1 MGYFFSI
8 CFCLVINKRIHFSL
22 TPSLSKSLIFKKLI
36 LLLSILLFFTNQ
48 SIAADVTI
56 ASDDSGDYSFT
67 DGDTLSIKNASEASG
82 KLTFSGSTTISGTD
96 NNDEISGELNA
107 SEGSS
112 LTVRVS
118 TTNNNL
124 LISGQVNINGSLTK
138 TGNGIL
144 KFQGDNDQIISN
156 GLTINTGQVRF
167 TGSKSNQ
174 YQFNVTVAN
183 GANASV
189 NQNSFASGNSIT
201 VQSGGSLNFYH
212 GTGSGRT
219 YGMNI
224 NLAGSGNNNFNSGTA
239 ATLTDSGDT
248 DAHTTLTGLVTLN
261 GNASVLY
268 GQNDGSVSSTGR
280 YRFGAANGSTTTVIN
295 LGSNT
300 FTLLAEG
307 TNSRTYDFFDQVS
320 GSGTL
325 DIDRYTVANFTQGEG
340 SFADTVNLDVQ
351 GTLLLDTN
359 DTIASLTGT
368 STGSVDLQNI
378 VLTIDQDNDTTYA
391 GVITDSTGTGSII
404 KSGTGTL
411 TLSGTNTYSGNTTIN
426 AGVLSISNDNNL
438 GTTPGSAD
446 VDNIIFNGGSLATT
460 SNITFNANRGV
471 TMTGAGTINVSDST
485 TSNIQGVITGSGAL
499 TKTGSGTLTL
509 SGTNTYTGN
518 TIINS
523 GTFNVTGTLSDS
535 TAVSVA
541 SGATYDVDQTDTVT
555 SIEGAGN
562 IDIASSKTLTA
573 GDGND
578 KTSSGII
585 SGSGAFTK
593 VGSGTQTL
601 SGNNTYTGATT
612 ISVGTLTVS
621 GTLSNSTAVSVASGA
636 TYDVD
641 QTDTVSSI
649 AGDGTINIA
658 SSKTLTAGAST
669 DTEVGGVI
677 EGSGTFV
684 KAGSGTLTL
693 SGTNTYSGATTINA
707 GTLTVSGT
715 LSDSTA
721 VSIASGATYD
731 VDASDTVASIEGAGN
746 IEIASSQTLTAGDGN
761 DKTISGDIS
770 GSGGL
775 TKIGSGTQTL
785 SGNNSYTG
793 ITTINTGTLKL
804 TGSLSDST
812 AVSIASG
819 ATFDVDSSDTVASI
833 EGAGNIDIASSQA
846 LTVGDSN
853 DKTSSGVISGSGTL
867 SKVGSGTLT
876 LAGTNTKTGSIGIA
890 GGTLSVSSS
899 SNLGATPGSV
909 DGDNIV
915 FNNNATLKTTSSFTL
930 ASNKGITMTG
940 AGKISTDASTTLT
953 YGGVITDSG
962 ALTKTGAGTL
972 ILTGENTY
980 TGATT
985 VSAGTLTVGTSSNGS
1000 DSIIAGNVSV
1010 EGGVLSGGGVIDGNV
1025 AYASSAGT
1033 LAPGNSIGTLT
1044 VGGNLTLSAD
1054 DTTEIEFNATSADKI
1069 IVNGNTIIA
1078 GTISLFPEDT
1088 TYSDTQ
1094 LTIVDGSGGGTFAG
1108 TFATKTMNNES
1119 NLNDATWDIS
1129 YDTVNKKVFLDLSA
1143 ATDSCNINCKTS
1155 VDKFKDVAKVFDNA
1169 TTGTLKEVADVLK
1182 SSNTNSVNSELNK
1195 LKGTVLGSTHTQ
1207 TSANHSYFNRAL
1219 SSVTSSNTSL
1229 VSNFISS
1236 SNELTLASLQDNGLY
1251 GKKEN
1256 YNEYYDYSDNSALG
1270 FIKNNKNRSLF
1281 ENFETEDRSSFLRT
1295 YGTNVKREDIG
1306 SSFIGYKS
1314 ETAGLLFGE
1323 QFKNNNEMF
1332 SGYSYGFTGTDT
1344 DYNNNNGQSNIY
1356 SMHASIFKQYE
1367 KEYNSF
1373 HYLTG
1378 AYISKTKSDR
1388 NVSIFGTSVNDKYK
1402 SDYWDIGINQ
1412 EAQYV
1417 EKFNFNDLSISP
1429 SFKLGA
1435 TYVFKGDVK
1444 ETGGDLALNVD
1455 NENLFILKPE
1465 IGLSL
1470 AKNLSKNGKINN
1482 DINLAVFA
1490 SQDHFIKGTKS
1501 SARFASGSSFNID
1514 LPKEE
1519 EIYYS
1524 AGLGYNYL
1532 NKENNTSLMANIFLI
1547 KNDEDDMNSNIF
1559 SFTFRKLFGEFKK
1572 GRIPPVIVKKIDKQ
1586 KDNTQN
1592 NTKEDQT
1599 LEELEENIKIVL
1611 KKDPSIDDVE
1621 KVYNS
1626 LKSQDQKNRL
1636 TLNDVYN
1643 NLAANCYAIEKN
1655 LSELVKY
1662 YNKLQLYSIL
1672 DKCARLSEPKV
1683 HLIADR
1689 LHQIQND
1696 EKTLIH
1702 EMQLRY
1708 LRFLNYIPFIT
1719 FIALVLL
1726 FYEIFRRFFISHF
1739 NSRNRI

>member
-1 MGYFFSI
+1 
-8 CFCLVINKRIHFSL
+8 
-22 TPSLSKSLIFKKLI
+22 
-36 LLLSILLFFTNQ
+36 
-48 SIAADVTI
+48 
-56 ASDDSGDYSFT
+56 
-67 DGDTLSIKNASEASG
+67 
-82 KLTFSGSTTISGTD
+82 
-96 NNDEISGELNA
+96 
-107 SEGSS
+107 
-112 LTVRVS
+112 
-118 TTNNNL
+118 
-124 LISGQVNINGSLTK
+124 
-138 TGNGIL
+138 
-144 KFQGDNDQIISN
+144 
-156 GLTINTGQVRF
+156 
-167 TGSKSNQ
+167 
-174 YQFNVTVAN
+174 
-183 GANASV
+183 
-189 NQNSFASGNSIT
+189 
-201 VQSGGSLNFYH
+201 
-212 GTGSGRT
+212 
-219 YGMNI
+219 MNI

-426 AGVLSISNDNNL
+426 AGVLSITNDNNL

-523 GTFNVTGTLSDS
+523 GIFNVTGTLSDS

-612 ISVGTLTVS
+612 ISDGTLTVS

-785 SGNNSYTG
+785 SGNNTYTG
-793 ITTINTGTLKL
+793 VTTINTGTLKL

-909 DGDNIV
+909 DEDNIV

-1044 VGGNLTLSAD
+1044 VGGNLTLSTD
-1054 DTTEIEFNATSADKI
+1054 DTTEIEFNATSSADKI
-1069 IVNGNTIIA
+1069 IVNGNTVIA

-1143 ATDSCNINCKTS
+1143 ATDPCNINCKTS
-1155 VDKFKDVAKVFDNA
+1155 IDKFKDVAKVFDNA

-1182 SSNTNSVNSELNK
+1182 LSDTNSVNSELNK

-1219 SSVTSSNTSL
+1219 SNVTSSNTSL

-1256 YNEYYDYSDNSALG
+1256 YSEYYDYSDNSALG

-1306 SSFIGYKS
+1306 SSFTGYKS
-1314 ETAGLLFGE
+1314 ETVGLLFGE

-1702 EMQLRY
+1702 EVHLRY
-1708 LRFLNYIPFIT
+1708 LRFLSYVPFIS
-1719 FIALVLL
+1719 FIALMIL
-1726 FYEIFRRFFISHF
+1726 FYEILRRFFVSRF
-1739 NSRNRI
+1739 NSRNTI

>member
-1 MGYFFSI
+1 M
-8 CFCLVINKRIHFSL
+8 
-22 TPSLSKSLIFKKLI
+22 
-36 LLLSILLFFTNQ
+36 
-48 SIAADVTI
+48 
-56 ASDDSGDYSFT
+56 
-67 DGDTLSIKNASEASG
+67 
-82 KLTFSGSTTISGTD
+82 
-96 NNDEISGELNA
+96 
-107 SEGSS
+107 
-112 LTVRVS
+112 
-118 TTNNNL
+118 
-124 LISGQVNINGSLTK
+124 
-138 TGNGIL
+138 
-144 KFQGDNDQIISN
+144 
-156 GLTINTGQVRF
+156 
-167 TGSKSNQ
+167 
-174 YQFNVTVAN
+174 
-183 GANASV
+183 
-189 NQNSFASGNSIT
+189 
-201 VQSGGSLNFYH
+201 
-212 GTGSGRT
+212 
-219 YGMNI
+219 
-224 NLAGSGNNNFNSGTA
+224 
-239 ATLTDSGDT
+239 
-248 DAHTTLTGLVTLN
+248 
-261 GNASVLY
+261 
-268 GQNDGSVSSTGR
+268 
-280 YRFGAANGSTTTVIN
+280 
-295 LGSNT
+295 
-300 FTLLAEG
+300 
-307 TNSRTYDFFDQVS
+307 
-320 GSGTL
+320 
-325 DIDRYTVANFTQGEG
+325 
-340 SFADTVNLDVQ
+340 
-351 GTLLLDTN
+351 
-359 DTIASLTGT
+359 
-368 STGSVDLQNI
+368 
-378 VLTIDQDNDTTYA
+378 
-391 GVITDSTGTGSII
+391 
-404 KSGTGTL
+404 
-411 TLSGTNTYSGNTTIN
+411 
-426 AGVLSISNDNNL
+426 
-438 GTTPGSAD
+438 
-446 VDNIIFNGGSLATT
+446 
-460 SNITFNANRGV
+460 
-471 TMTGAGTINVSDST
+471 
-485 TSNIQGVITGSGAL
+485 
-499 TKTGSGTLTL
+499 
-509 SGTNTYTGN
+509 
-518 TIINS
+518 
-523 GTFNVTGTLSDS
+523 
-535 TAVSVA
+535 
-541 SGATYDVDQTDTVT
+541 
-555 SIEGAGN
+555 
-562 IDIASSKTLTA
+562 
-573 GDGND
+573 
-578 KTSSGII
+578 
-585 SGSGAFTK
+585 
-593 VGSGTQTL
+593 
-601 SGNNTYTGATT
+601 
-612 ISVGTLTVS
+612 
-621 GTLSNSTAVSVASGA
+621 
-636 TYDVD
+636 
-641 QTDTVSSI
+641 
-649 AGDGTINIA
+649 
-658 SSKTLTAGAST
+658 
-669 DTEVGGVI
+669 
-677 EGSGTFV
+677 
-684 KAGSGTLTL
+684 TL

-785 SGNNSYTG
+785 SGNNTYTG
-793 ITTINTGTLKL
+793 VTTINTGTLKL

-909 DGDNIV
+909 DEDNIV

-1143 ATDSCNINCKTS
+1143 ATDPCNINCKTS
-1155 VDKFKDVAKVFDNA
+1155 IDKFKDVAKVFDNA

-1182 SSNTNSVNSELNK
+1182 LSDTNSVNSELNK

-1219 SSVTSSNTSL
+1219 SNVTSSNTSL

-1256 YNEYYDYSDNSALG
+1256 YSEYYDYSDNSALG

-1306 SSFIGYKS
+1306 SSFTGYKS
-1314 ETAGLLFGE
+1314 ETVGLLFGE

-1470 AKNLSKNGKINN
+1470 SK
-1482 DINLAVFA
+1482 
-1490 SQDHFIKGTKS
+1490 KS
-1501 SARFASGSSFNID
+1501 
-1514 LPKEE
+1514 
-1519 EIYYS
+1519 
-1524 AGLGYNYL
+1524 
-1532 NKENNTSLMANIFLI
+1532 
-1547 KNDEDDMNSNIF
+1547 
-1559 SFTFRKLFGEFKK
+1559 
-1572 GRIPPVIVKKIDKQ
+1572 KQ
-1586 KDNTQN
+1586 KW
-1592 NTKEDQT
+1592 
-1599 LEELEENIKIVL
+1599 
-1611 KKDPSIDDVE
+1611 
-1621 KVYNS
+1621 
-1626 LKSQDQKNRL
+1626 KN
-1636 TLNDVYN
+1636 
-1643 NLAANCYAIEKN
+1643 
-1655 LSELVKY
+1655 
-1662 YNKLQLYSIL
+1662 
-1672 DKCARLSEPKV
+1672 
-1683 HLIADR
+1683 
-1689 LHQIQND
+1689 
-1696 EKTLIH
+1696 
-1702 EMQLRY
+1702 
-1708 LRFLNYIPFIT
+1708 
-1719 FIALVLL
+1719 
-1726 FYEIFRRFFISHF
+1726 
-1739 NSRNRI
+1739 

>member
-67 DGDTLSIKNASEASG
+67 DGDTLSIKNVSEASG

-138 TGNGIL
+138 IGNGI
-144 KFQGDNDQIISN
+144 
-156 GLTINTGQVRF
+156 
-167 TGSKSNQ
+167 
-174 YQFNVTVAN
+174 
-183 GANASV
+183 
-189 NQNSFASGNSIT
+189 
-201 VQSGGSLNFYH
+201 
-212 GTGSGRT
+212 
-219 YGMNI
+219 
-224 NLAGSGNNNFNSGTA
+224 
-239 ATLTDSGDT
+239 
-248 DAHTTLTGLVTLN
+248 
-261 GNASVLY
+261 
-268 GQNDGSVSSTGR
+268 
-280 YRFGAANGSTTTVIN
+280 
-295 LGSNT
+295 
-300 FTLLAEG
+300 
-307 TNSRTYDFFDQVS
+307 
-320 GSGTL
+320 
-325 DIDRYTVANFTQGEG
+325 
-340 SFADTVNLDVQ
+340 
-351 GTLLLDTN
+351 
-359 DTIASLTGT
+359 
-368 STGSVDLQNI
+368 
-378 VLTIDQDNDTTYA
+378 
-391 GVITDSTGTGSII
+391 
-404 KSGTGTL
+404 L
-411 TLSGTNTYSGNTTIN
+411 TLSGTSTYKGATTISAGTLTVSGTLSNSTDVVNSGTYNVNNSDTIQSLSGSGNT
-426 AGVLSISNDNNL
+426 V
-438 GTTPGSAD
+438 
-446 VDNIIFNGGSLATT
+446 
-460 SNITFNANRGV
+460 
-471 TMTGAGTINVSDST
+471 
-485 TSNIQGVITGSGAL
+485 
-499 TKTGSGTLTL
+499 
-509 SGTNTYTGN
+509 
-518 TIINS
+518 
-523 GTFNVTGTLSDS
+523 
-535 TAVSVA
+535 
-541 SGATYDVDQTDTVT
+541 
-555 SIEGAGN
+555 
-562 IDIASSKTLTA
+562 IASSQTLTT
-573 GDGND
+573 GDSGND
-578 KTSSGII
+578 EVSGVI

-593 VGSGTQTL
+593 AGSGILTL
-601 SGNNTYTGATT
+601 SDDNTYTGVTT
-612 ISVGTLTVS
+612 INAGTLTVS

-641 QTDTVSSI
+641 QTDTVASI
-649 AGDGTINIA
+649 EGSGNIEIA
-658 SSKTLTAGAST
+658 SSKTLTAGDGNDKISS
-669 DTEVGGVI
+669 GVI
-677 EGSGTFV
+677 SGAGALT
-684 KAGSGTLTL
+684 KAGSGVLTL
-693 SGTNTYSGATTINA
+693 SGTNTYTGNTTVSEGTLEIQGQLENGNYDGSIANSGTLAINSSSNQTLAGVISGNGTLTKSSSGTLTLSGNNTYIGITTINAGTLKVSGTLADRTAVTIASGATYDVDASDTVASIEGAGNIDIASSKTLTAGDSNNKTSSGVISGSGALTKAGSGTQTLSGNNTYTGATTISA

-715 LSDSTA
+715 LSNSTA
-721 VSIASGATYD
+721 VSVASGATYD

-746 IEIASSQTLTAGDGN
+746 IEIASLQTLTAGDGN

-785 SGNNSYTG
+785 SGNNTYTG
-793 ITTINTGTLKL
+793 VTTINTGTLKL

-909 DGDNIV
+909 DEDNIV

-985 VSAGTLTVGTSSNGS
+985 VSAGTLIVGTSSNGS

-1044 VGGNLTLSAD
+1044 VGGNLTLSTD
-1054 DTTEIEFNATSADKI
+1054 DTTEIEFNASSADKI
-1069 IVNGNTIIA
+1069 IVNGNTVIA

-1143 ATDSCNINCKTS
+1143 ATDPCNINCKTS
-1155 VDKFKDVAKVFDNA
+1155 IDKFKDVAKVFDNA

-1182 SSNTNSVNSELNK
+1182 LSDTNSVNSELNK

-1219 SSVTSSNTSL
+1219 SNVTSSNTSL

-1256 YNEYYDYSDNSALG
+1256 YSEYYDYSDNSALG

-1306 SSFIGYKS
+1306 SSFTGYKS
-1314 ETAGLLFGE
+1314 ETVGLLFGE

-1470 AKNLSKNGKINN
+1470 AKNLSINGKINN

-1702 EMQLRY
+1702 EVHLRY
-1708 LRFLNYIPFIT
+1708 LRFLSYVPFIS
-1719 FIALVLL
+1719 FIALMIL
-1726 FYEIFRRFFISHF
+1726 FYEILRRFFVSRF
-1739 NSRNRI
+1739 NSRNTI

>member
-8 CFCLVINKRIHFSL
+8 CFCPVINKRIHFSL

-56 ASDDSGDYSFT
+56 FSDDSSDYSFT
-67 DGDTLSIKNASEASG
+67 NGDTLAIKNVSEASG
-82 KLTFSGSTTISGTD
+82 KLIFSGSTTITGID
-96 NNDEISGELNA
+96 NNDEISGEINSA
-107 SEGSS
+107 AVTS
-112 LTVRVS
+112 LTVEVS
-118 TTNNNL
+118 ITNNNL

-138 TGNGIL
+138 IGNGI
-144 KFQGDNDQIISN
+144 
-156 GLTINTGQVRF
+156 
-167 TGSKSNQ
+167 
-174 YQFNVTVAN
+174 
-183 GANASV
+183 
-189 NQNSFASGNSIT
+189 
-201 VQSGGSLNFYH
+201 
-212 GTGSGRT
+212 
-219 YGMNI
+219 
-224 NLAGSGNNNFNSGTA
+224 
-239 ATLTDSGDT
+239 
-248 DAHTTLTGLVTLN
+248 
-261 GNASVLY
+261 
-268 GQNDGSVSSTGR
+268 
-280 YRFGAANGSTTTVIN
+280 
-295 LGSNT
+295 
-300 FTLLAEG
+300 
-307 TNSRTYDFFDQVS
+307 
-320 GSGTL
+320 
-325 DIDRYTVANFTQGEG
+325 
-340 SFADTVNLDVQ
+340 
-351 GTLLLDTN
+351 
-359 DTIASLTGT
+359 
-368 STGSVDLQNI
+368 
-378 VLTIDQDNDTTYA
+378 
-391 GVITDSTGTGSII
+391 
-404 KSGTGTL
+404 L
-411 TLSGTNTYSGNTTIN
+411 TLSGTSTYKGATTISAGTLTVSGTLSNSTDVVNSGTYNVNNSDTIQSLSGSGNT
-426 AGVLSISNDNNL
+426 V
-438 GTTPGSAD
+438 
-446 VDNIIFNGGSLATT
+446 
-460 SNITFNANRGV
+460 
-471 TMTGAGTINVSDST
+471 
-485 TSNIQGVITGSGAL
+485 
-499 TKTGSGTLTL
+499 
-509 SGTNTYTGN
+509 
-518 TIINS
+518 
-523 GTFNVTGTLSDS
+523 
-535 TAVSVA
+535 
-541 SGATYDVDQTDTVT
+541 
-555 SIEGAGN
+555 
-562 IDIASSKTLTA
+562 IASSQTLTT
-573 GDGND
+573 GDSGND
-578 KTSSGII
+578 EVSGVI

-593 VGSGTQTL
+593 AGSGILTL
-601 SGNNTYTGATT
+601 SDDNTYTGVTT
-612 ISVGTLTVS
+612 INAGTLTVS

-641 QTDTVSSI
+641 QTDTVASI
-649 AGDGTINIA
+649 EGSGNIEIA
-658 SSKTLTAGAST
+658 SSKTLTAGDGNDKISS
-669 DTEVGGVI
+669 GVI
-677 EGSGTFV
+677 SGAGALT
-684 KAGSGTLTL
+684 KAGSGVLTL
-693 SGTNTYSGATTINA
+693 SGTNTYTGNTTVSEGTLEIQGQLENGNYDGSIANSGTLAINSSSNQTLAGVISGNGTLTKSSSGTLTLSGNNTYIGITTINA
-707 GTLTVSGT
+707 GTLKVSGT
-715 LSDSTA
+715 LADRTA
-721 VSIASGATYD
+721 VTIASGATYD

-746 IEIASSQTLTAGDGN
+746 I
-761 DKTISGDIS
+761 
-770 GSGGL
+770 
-775 TKIGSGTQTL
+775 
-785 SGNNSYTG
+785 
-793 ITTINTGTLKL
+793 
-804 TGSLSDST
+804 
-812 AVSIASG
+812 
-819 ATFDVDSSDTVASI
+819 
-833 EGAGNIDIASSQA
+833 DIASSKT
-846 LTVGDSN
+846 LTAGDSN

-1025 AYASSAGT
+1025 TYASSAGT

-1044 VGGNLTLSAD
+1044 VGGNLTLSTD
-1054 DTTEIEFNATSADKI
+1054 DTTEIEFNASSADKI
-1069 IVNGNTIIA
+1069 IVNGNTVIA

-1143 ATDSCNINCKTS
+1143 ATDPCNINCKTS
-1155 VDKFKDVAKVFDNA
+1155 IDKFKDVAKVFDNA

-1182 SSNTNSVNSELNK
+1182 LSDTNSVNSELNK

-1219 SSVTSSNTSL
+1219 SNVTSSNTSL

-1256 YNEYYDYSDNSALG
+1256 YSEYYDYSDNSALG

-1306 SSFIGYKS
+1306 SSFTGYKS
-1314 ETAGLLFGE
+1314 ETVGLLFGE

-1470 AKNLSKNGKINN
+1470 AKNLSINGKINN

-1702 EMQLRY
+1702 EVHLRY
-1708 LRFLNYIPFIT
+1708 LRFLSYVPFIS
-1719 FIALVLL
+1719 FIALMIL
-1726 FYEIFRRFFISHF
+1726 FYEILRRFFVSRF
-1739 NSRNRI
+1739 NSRNTI